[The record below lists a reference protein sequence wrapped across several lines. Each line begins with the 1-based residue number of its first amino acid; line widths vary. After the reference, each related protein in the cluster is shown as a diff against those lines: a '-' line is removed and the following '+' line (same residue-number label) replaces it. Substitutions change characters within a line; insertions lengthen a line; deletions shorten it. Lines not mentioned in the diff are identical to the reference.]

1 MEVHLFA
8 AARSAVGQ
16 GSVTASGKTLAAV
29 LESLI
34 GDYPAFAAV
43 APRCSFL
50 VDGLAVHGDLD
61 LVNLIGASRVD
72 VLPPFAGG

>member
-16 GSVTASGKTLAAV
+16 GSVTAAGTTLAAV
-29 LESLI
+29 VESLI
-34 GDYPAFAAV
+34 GDYPGFAAV

-61 LVNLIGASRVD
+61 LVNLVDASRVD

>member
-16 GSVTASGKTLAAV
+16 RSVRVSGKTLAAV
-29 LESLI
+29 VESLI

-43 APRCSFL
+43 APRCSYL
-50 VDGLAVHGDLD
+50 VDGLAVHGDFD
-61 LVNLIGASRVD
+61 LVNLVDALRVD